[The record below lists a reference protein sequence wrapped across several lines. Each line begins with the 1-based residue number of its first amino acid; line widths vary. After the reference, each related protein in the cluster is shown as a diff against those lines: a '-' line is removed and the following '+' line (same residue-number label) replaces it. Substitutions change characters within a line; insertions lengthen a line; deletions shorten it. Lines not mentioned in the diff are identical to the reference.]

1 MAEFKYLE
9 EINLDGK
16 IYVNKAE
23 LRALIKSE
31 KGKVLAG
38 TEKGYI
44 EKQKGRRIAAFLAL
58 NHLSMLINKREIDQ
72 YKHDN
77 ITHQKHIIMS
87 VNMEEQECFL
97 YFRGWC
103 NHVPGST
110 GYVPI
115 FTEDPTEAVEY
126 DEEVTARKIADQIIS
141 EYPMM
146 KLEVVRRGR
155 VRIELGLRKLHE
167 MYGWPDGRDEK
178 DVIED
183 ELFWTNTLGERK

>member
-9 EINLDGK
+9 EINVDGK
-16 IYVNKAE
+16 TYVSKAE

-31 KGKVLAG
+31 KDKVLAG

-44 EKQKGRRIAAFLAL
+44 QPKKGRRMAAFCAL
-58 NHLSMLINKREIDQ
+58 NHLGALINKREIDQ

-77 ITHQKHIIMS
+77 ITHQKYIIMS
-87 VNMEEQECFL
+87 VNMDKQECFL

-103 NHVPGST
+103 NHVPGKD
-110 GYVPI
+110 GDVPI

-126 DEEVTARKIADQIIS
+126 AEVVTARKIAEQIVS
-141 EYPMM
+141 EYPML
-146 KLEVVRRGR
+146 KLEAVPRGR
-155 VRIELGLRKLHE
+155 VRIETGLRMLHAI
-167 MYGWPDGRDEK
+167 YGWPEGREAQ

-183 ELFWTNTLGERK
+183 ELFWTKTLGERK